1 MQDCIDFQA
10 NCRRLQSS
18 LYESN
23 EENIEQQLKLNEVK
37 WENSRLEKLV
47 WELEAKGACTRAS
60 QKQSA

>member
-1 MQDCIDFQA
+1 
-10 NCRRLQSS
+10 LQSS
-18 LYESN
+18 LYEAN

-47 WELEAKGACTRAS
+47 WELEDKGAWTRAS